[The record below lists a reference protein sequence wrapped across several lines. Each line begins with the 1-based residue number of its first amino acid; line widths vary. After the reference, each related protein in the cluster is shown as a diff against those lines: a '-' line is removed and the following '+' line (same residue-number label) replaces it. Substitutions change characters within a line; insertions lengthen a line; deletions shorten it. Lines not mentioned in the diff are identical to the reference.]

1 MIQIIKS
8 ICPVLSVRFFLI
20 VSVILITPFT
30 SETLAEDGRKHISFS
45 TAVFDI
51 LQQESTAFEGR
62 IEYRGPEFYSDFKP
76 LTGAMFNTD
85 GALHLFAGLFI
96 DIPIFDFL
104 YFSPSFA
111 PGIYFHDESK
121 DLNFLLE
128 FRSQLELVFLMGNDI
143 KVGISFNHI
152 SNASLGNTNP
162 GVESIALT
170 YYFPL

>member
-1 MIQIIKS
+1 MQIKKLVCQII
-8 ICPVLSVRFFLI
+8 PVKHLLFYLVFLI
-20 VSVILITPFT
+20 PLFN
-30 SETLAEDGRKHISFS
+30 SESFAGDGRKYISFS

-62 IEYRGPEFYSDFKP
+62 IEYRGIEFYSDFKP
-76 LTGAMFNTD
+76 LTGVMLNTG
-85 GALHLFAGLFI
+85 GAVHLFAGIFI

-111 PGIYFHDESK
+111 PGLYFNKKSK
-121 DLNFLLE
+121 NLHFLLE
-128 FRSQLELVFLMGNDI
+128 FRSQVEIAFKIGNEI
-143 KVGISFNHI
+143 KVGVSFNHI
-152 SNASLGNTNP
+152 SNASLGKVNP

>member
-1 MIQIIKS
+1 MIQVIKS
-8 ICPVLSVRFFLI
+8 ICHIVLVRFILI
-20 VSVILITPFT
+20 ASVILITLFT
-30 SETLAEDGRKHISFS
+30 SETLAGDSRKHISFS

-62 IEYRGPEFYSDFKP
+62 IEYRGTELYSDFRP
-76 LTGAMFNTD
+76 LTGIMFNTD
-85 GALHLFAGLFI
+85 GAVHLFAGFFI
-96 DIPIFDFL
+96 DIPIFEFL

-111 PGIYFHDESK
+111 PGIYFSEESK

-128 FRSQLELVFLMGNDI
+128 FRSQLELAFLMGNDI

-152 SNASLGNTNP
+152 SKASLGDTNP